1 MKKIIYLIL
10 ALPVVLLASC
20 KEKENEIQKEQLA
33 TPEITVAAQTDSSF
47 TIEWKSVEGADFY
60 NYACSW
66 SDEADSTSGTSLSF
80 SGLEAGI
87 AYTVT
92 MTAVPVDPE
101 LYIESEPA
109 SVTVTLE
116 QAEIKNGFTIEL
128 EEDSARRLVTVTI
141 TPDDQEMLYY
151 REAFDDYYYEDLGG
165 NPEDVWA
172 NALQSYIDMFGSPE
186 NVLMMVASRGVD
198 EFQYEYVYDEHT
210 YILVAG
216 IDSSLNR
223 ITPIVDTMK
232 YSGPVPP
239 SDITFEVKVEEI
251 TTTSAVVYVTP
262 SNNDPWSMLLIENS
276 TLSEYSEDELKE
288 LIKVTYAGYINDGRV
303 YNGAIDMTY
312 SEGKLEPDTEYAVL
326 TFGWNTTLSTE
337 ISRYVFKTLPAS
349 SSENLTFEWEVEIL
363 GPTDIHVIV
372 TPSDMEARYIVLPL
386 TMEEYEMYGDDIEG
400 YIEYVTWGMLSTYEY
415 ASMWN
420 VTGVDDEYFNED
432 YIYPDTSYKL
442 LAVGVD
448 IDNEAETADFYSPQY
463 YENTVTTPAE

>member
-1 MKKIIYLIL
+1 MFCH
-10 ALPVVLLASC
+10 SC
-20 KEKENEIQKEQLA
+20 NKEKENEIEKEQLA
-33 TPEITVAAQTDSSF
+33 TPEIAVAAQTDSSF
-47 TIEWKSVEGADFY
+47 TIEWKSVEGADYY

-66 SDEADSTSGTSLSF
+66 SDDSDSTSGTSLSF
-80 SGLEAGI
+80 SGLEAGM

-92 MTAVPVDPE
+92 LTAVPVDPE

-116 QAEIKNGFTIEL
+116 QAEVRNGFTIEL

-141 TPDDQEMLYY
+141 TPDDPEMLYY

-165 NPEDVWA
+165 NPEDVWT

-186 NVLMMVASRGVD
+186 NVLAMIASRGVD

-216 IDSSLNR
+216 MDSSLNR
-223 ITPIVDTMK
+223 ITPVVDTVK

-239 SDITFEVKVEEI
+239 SDITFEVEVDEI
-251 TTTSAVVYVTP
+251 TTTGAVVYVTP

-276 TLSEYSEDELKE
+276 TLSEYSKDELEE
-288 LIKVTYAGYINDGRV
+288 LVKVTYAGYINDGRV
-303 YNGAIDMTY
+303 YNGALDMTY

-337 ISRYVFKTLPAS
+337 IYRHVFKTLPAS
-349 SSENLTFEWEVEIL
+349 SSENLTFEWVVEIL

-372 TPSDMEARYIVLPL
+372 TPSDMDACYFVLPL
-386 TMEEYEMYGDDIEG
+386 TMEDYEMYGDDIEG
-400 YIEYVTWGMLSTYEY
+400 YIEYVTEGFLTPYEY

-420 VTGVDDEYFNED
+420 VTGIDDEYFNYE
-432 YIYPDTSYKL
+432 YISPGTSYKL

-463 YENTVTTPAE
+463 YEKTVTTPYE